1 MARNPMPAIYE
12 ALYEKEPDPKLK
24 NKYSW
29 DIQFPNAK
37 ISLQRSE
44 DFALEIEWLEETFR
58 IQTCLTMSHVELP
71 DFDND
76 VMPRVSTS
84 LSIRRVE
91 TPSR

>member
-1 MARNPMPAIYE
+1 MHVDHPAGFTHLE
-12 ALYEKEPDPKLK
+12 HQ
-24 NKYSW
+24 SV
-29 DIQFPNAK
+29 
-37 ISLQRSE
+37 RSDE
-44 DFALEIEWLEETFR
+44 RIRAGIERPGPERLHGGVEFITD
-58 IQTCLTMSHVELP
+58 TC